1 MKPGLPPQPVTI
13 DGIRYPSL
21 SAAAKAHKISRDRL
35 TDRVEEYGHML
46 TGEQLAIKRIPK
58 PKRIRL
64 DKPPAKPKSKSA
76 SPLSW
81 EFVYRRISSSP
92 KTRRVDSSPAARQTA

>member
-13 DGIRYPSL
+13 DNIQYPSL

-35 TDRVEEYGHML
+35 TDRVEEYGHVL
-46 TGEQLAIKRIPK
+46 TGEQIAIKKIPK
-58 PKRIRL
+58 PKRIRV
-64 DKPPAKPKSKSA
+64 DKPPAKSKSS

-81 EFVYRRISSSP
+81 EFVYSRISSSP
-92 KTRRVDSSPAARQTA
+92 KTRGVDSSPAAYQSA